1 MLLNFLPIRIL
12 WGILMKKSYTAIA
25 CALAMTALPTA
36 QAEMPVKQVT
46 IEANIGVTSNYL
58 WRGTSQ
64 TMDGPAV
71 SGGIDIAHE
80 SGFYLGTWAS
90 NIDWGTTGV
99 ELDIYGGYANE
110 LEGGLGYDVGLI
122 SYIYPSDDYDDSNF
136 TELYLNLSYGPVSGG
151 VAYTVAADW
160 SDHSDLYYWASVGFE
175 PAETWSISATVGHY
189 DFEDNLD
196 YSHGPVDITKSVGEF
211 GDFTFTVSQA
221 EENPFDD
228 DDLKVV
234 VSWSKSF

>member
-1 MLLNFLPIRIL
+1 
-12 WGILMKKSYTAIA
+12 MKKSYAAIA

-36 QAEMPVKQVT
+36 QAEIT
-46 IEANIGVTSNYL
+46 ANIGVTSNYL

-64 TMDGPAV
+64 TDDGPAI
-71 SGGIDIAHE
+71 SGGIDYAHE
-80 SGFYLGTWAS
+80 NGFYLGTWAS
-90 NIDWGTTGV
+90 NIDWGTTAV

-110 LEGGLGYDVGLI
+110 LDGGLGYDVGVI
-122 SYIYPSDDYDDSNF
+122 SYIYPSDDYEDSNF

-151 VAYTVAADW
+151 IAYTVAADR
-160 SDHSDLYYWASVGFE
+160 SDHGDLYYWASAGFE
-175 PAETWSISATVGHY
+175 PAESWNISATVGHY

-196 YSHGPVDITKSVGEF
+196 YSHGQVDVTKSAGEF
-211 GDFTFTVSQA
+211 GDFTFTISQA

>member
-1 MLLNFLPIRIL
+1 
-12 WGILMKKSYTAIA
+12 MKKSYAAIA
-25 CALAMTALPTA
+25 CALAMTAIPTA
-36 QAEMPVKQVT
+36 QAEIT
-46 IEANIGVTSNYL
+46 ANIGVTSNYL

-64 TMDGPAV
+64 TDDAPAV
-71 SGGIDIAHE
+71 SGGIDYAHE

-151 VAYTVAADW
+151 IAYTVAADW
-160 SDHSDLYYWASVGFE
+160 DDHSDLYYWASAGFE
-175 PAETWSISATVGHY
+175 PAESWNISATVGHY

-196 YSHGPVDITKSVGEF
+196 YSHGQVDITKSTGDF
-211 GDFTFTVSQA
+211 GDFTFTISKA
-221 EENPFDD
+221 EESPFDD